1 MFDTFTVARRSVGLV
16 ASLEADRMAQDFD
29 NGAEDA
35 GASDGSQ
42 PSSEHAHLDAGDG
55 AGDDDGTVQGD
66 AARPDA
72 AEDDDEEFDED
83 DTNADPQERVKKL
96 QNALKKAKRKLGTSR
111 GDRQF
116 LKELR
121 DAGLR
126 PTDLYADSREYRRL
140 MDLARKNPRVLAA
153 LNGSDVPDPSA
164 DRGRAERRDRT
175 TDDDFQFDESAEALG
190 FDPKESRAN
199 RMLADGLKRT
209 AKLEHQL
216 TGLLKRLNPDAL
228 LERVENLDRGMR
240 SQTQAQTDKEWN
252 AAYTAASSKITDPG
266 LQKAFGDLIRA
277 AKSMDGGRRPAQF
290 YVDHYLKL
298 LNVNPAQAQRASD
311 AAKAANR
318 GRVAERVANLPRQG
332 NPQGSTP
339 APARRQRES
348 LADVHKRIKTLG
360 GTASR

>member
-1 MFDTFTVARRSVGLV
+1 MFDTFTVRRRSVGLV

-29 NGAEDA
+29 GGAEDA

-42 PSSEHAHLDAGDG
+42 PSSDNAHLDDGDG
-55 AGDDDGTVQGD
+55 AGYDDGTVQGD
-66 AARPDA
+66 AGRTA
-72 AEDDDEEFDED
+72 AAQDDDEEFDDED
-83 DTNADPQERVKKL
+83 DQNADPQERVKKL
-96 QNALKKAKRKLGTSR
+96 QNALKKAKRKLGSSR

-121 DAGLR
+121 DTGLR

-140 MDLARKNPRVLAA
+140 MDLARKNPRVMAA
-153 LNGSDVPDPSA
+153 LNGSDAPDPSA
-164 DRGRAERRDRT
+164 DRGRADRRDRP

-228 LERVENLDRGMR
+228 LERVDNIDRGLR
-240 SQTQAQTDKEWN
+240 NQSQAQTDKEWN
-252 AAYTAASSKITDPG
+252 TAFTAAASKITDPDM
-266 LQKAFGDLIRA
+266 QKAFGDLIRA
-277 AKSMDGGRRPAQF
+277 AKHMDGGRRPAQF

-298 LNVNPAQAQRASD
+298 LKVNPGQAQRASD
-311 AAKAANR
+311 AARAANR
-318 GRVAERVANLPRQG
+318 GRVAERVAQLPRQG
-332 NPQGSTP
+332 HQGTTA

-360 GTASR
+360 GTGSR